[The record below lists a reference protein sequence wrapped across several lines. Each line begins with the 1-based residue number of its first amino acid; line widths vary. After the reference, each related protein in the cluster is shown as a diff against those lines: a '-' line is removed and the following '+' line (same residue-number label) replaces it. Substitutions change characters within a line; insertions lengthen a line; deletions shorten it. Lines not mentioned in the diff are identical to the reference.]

1 MKIYLSTIAKFDD
14 IITGEAHQAGETM
27 VLEDEARAKRMVKLG
42 VANIVRIDPDK
53 TKTGPKVMVYQNLLF
68 KIGGIETAD
77 YQMARAFKDRDIA
90 FVFKTADMEQ
100 AIRLGEYAEV
110 VMDDGKMEFECDVL
124 ILANYDSYPLVKGRV
139 KAGKIYQQVHADWA
153 NMKKMSQWQDFK
165 WEPDPDVDKVLAVS
179 ETTVKALQTAFRQP
193 IPAELVPNILTPPTD
208 NGFRV
213 FLTLSRFSAEKGADM
228 IVAMARRFEEAGKNF
243 LWIICGTMSDS
254 RLNYKLGNK
263 KNIVF
268 VEPSVANEG
277 LIKNCDYL
285 VQLSKNESYCYSVH
299 EALACGKPCICTDI
313 PEFRKVI
320 KNGENGW
327 LVGQNLEGLDIEGIF
342 GKLLTPKPI
351 TEPIAPIWEDVL
363 EGNL

>member
-1 MKIYLSTIAKFDD
+1 MKIYLSTIARFDD

-42 VANIVRIDPDK
+42 VANMVRINPDK
-53 TKTGPKVMVYQNLLF
+53 PKTGPKVMVYQNLLF

-77 YQMARAFKDRDIA
+77 YQMARAFQDRDIV

-110 VMDDGKMEFECDVL
+110 VMDDGKMKFETDVL

-179 ETTVKALQTAFRQP
+179 ETSVKALQTAFKEP
-193 IPAELVPNILTPPTD
+193 IPAELVPNILMPPTD

-299 EALACGKPCICTDI
+299 QALACGKPCICTDI

-320 KNGENGW
+320 KPGENGW
-327 LVGQNLEGLDIEGIF
+327 LVGQNLEGLNIDAIF
-342 GKLLTPKPI
+342 SKLLNPKPR
-351 TEPIAPIWEDVL
+351 TEPIDPVWEKVL
-363 EGNL
+363 NGTL

>member
-14 IITGEAHQAGETM
+14 IITGETHQAGETM

-42 VANIVRIDPDK
+42 VANVVRIDPDK
-53 TKTGPKVMVYQNLLF
+53 PKTGPKVMVYQNLLF

-77 YQMARAFKDRDIA
+77 YQMAKAFPDRDIQ
-90 FVFKTADMEQ
+90 FVFKTADIEQ
-100 AIRLGEYAEV
+100 ALRLAQYADV

-124 ILANYDSYPLVKGRV
+124 ILANYDSYPLIKGRV

-179 ETTVKALQTAFRQP
+179 ETSVKALQTAFKAP
-193 IPAELVPNILTPPTD
+193 IAAELVPNILTPPTD

-213 FLTLSRFSAEKGADM
+213 FLSLSRFSAEKGADM
-228 IVAMARRFEEAGKNF
+228 IVAMARRFEEANKHF

-268 VEPSVANEG
+268 VEPSIHNEG

-299 EALACGKPCICTDI
+299 QALACGKPCICTDI

-320 KNGENGW
+320 KPGVNGW
-327 LVGQNLEGLDIEGIF
+327 LVGQNLEDLDIDGIF
-342 GKLLTPKPI
+342 GELLSPTPIK
-351 TEPIAPIWEDVL
+351 EPIAPIWNDVL
-363 EGNL
+363 EGKL

>member
-1 MKIYLSTIAKFDD
+1 MKITVRTEARFDD
-14 IITGEAHQAGETM
+14 INTGDVHQLGE
-27 VLEDEARAKRMVKLG
+27 VLVLDDGERAKRMLKLG
-42 VANIVRIDPDK
+42 VASLVKIETDRPK
-53 TKTGPKVMVYQNLLF
+53 AGPKVMVYQNLLF

-77 YQMARAFKDRDIA
+77 YQMAKSFPDRNIQ
-90 FVFKTADMEQ
+90 FVFKTADIEQ
-100 AIRLGEYAEV
+100 ALRLAQYADV
-110 VMDDGKMEFECDVL
+110 IMDDGKMEFECDVL

-179 ETTVKALQTAFRQP
+179 ETSVKALQTAFKAP
-193 IPAELVPNILTPPTD
+193 IAAELVPNILTPPTD

-213 FLTLSRFSAEKGADM
+213 FLSLSRFSAEKGADM
-228 IVAMARRFEEAGKNF
+228 IVAMARRFEEANKHF

-268 VEPSVANEG
+268 VEPSIHNEG

-299 EALACGKPCICTDI
+299 QALACGKPCICTDI

-327 LVGQNLEGLDIEGIF
+327 LVGQNLEGLDIDGIF
-342 GKLLTPKPI
+342 GKLLSPTPIK
-351 TEPIAPIWEDVL
+351 EPIAPIWNDVL
-363 EGNL
+363 EGKL

>member
-1 MKIYLSTIAKFDD
+1 MITVRSLIPFDD
-14 IITGEAHQAGETM
+14 AITGEHYEAGRLLRFADGERVKSM
-27 VLEDEARAKRMVKLG
+27 CDRNICELVHIEAPKKKAGKRVL
-42 VANIVRIDPDK
+42 
-53 TKTGPKVMVYQNLLF
+53 VYQNLLF

-77 YQMARAFKDRDIA
+77 YQMARAFPDKNIV
-90 FVFKTADMEQ
+90 FVFRQADIEQ
-100 AIRLGEYAEV
+100 ALRLAQYAEV
-110 VMDDGKMEFECDVL
+110 MMDDGKMEFESDVL

-139 KAGKIYQQVHADWA
+139 KASKIYQQVHADWA

-179 ETTVKALQTAFRQP
+179 ETSVKALQTAFKAP
-193 IPAELVPNILTPPTD
+193 IAAELVPNILTPPTD

-213 FLTLSRFSAEKGADM
+213 FLSLSRFSAEKGADM
-228 IVAMARRFEEAGKNF
+228 IVAMARRFEEANKHF

-268 VEPSVANEG
+268 VEPSIHNEG

-299 EALACGKPCICTDI
+299 QALACGKPCICTDI

-320 KNGENGW
+320 KPGVNGW
-327 LVGQNLEGLDIEGIF
+327 LVGQNLEGLDIDGIF
-342 GKLLTPKPI
+342 GELLSPTPIK
-351 TEPIAPIWEDVL
+351 EPIAPIWNDVL
-363 EGNL
+363 EGKL

>member
-1 MKIYLSTIAKFDD
+1 MKICLTTTARFDD

-42 VANIVRIDPDK
+42 VANIVRINPDK
-53 TKTGPKVMVYQNLLF
+53 PKTGPKVMVYQNLLF

-77 YQMARAFKDRDIA
+77 YQMARAFPDRDIT
-90 FVFKTADMEQ
+90 FVFRTADIEQ
-100 AIRLGEYAEV
+100 ALRLAQFCDV
-110 VMDDGKMEFECDVL
+110 IIDDDKMTFETDVL

-139 KAGKIYQQVHADWA
+139 KASKIYQQVHADWA

-179 ETTVKALQTAFRQP
+179 ETSVKALQTAFKQP
-193 IPAELVPNILTPPTD
+193 IPAELVPNILMPPTD

-228 IVAMARRFEEAGKNF
+228 IVAMARRFEDAGKDF

-268 VEPSVANEG
+268 LDPSVSKEG

-299 EALACGKPCICTDI
+299 QALACGKPCICTDI

-320 KNGENGW
+320 KPGENGW
-327 LVGQNLEGLDIEGIF
+327 LVGQNLEGLDIDKIF
-342 GKLLTPKPI
+342 GKLPKP
-351 TEPIAPIWEDVL
+351 EPIVEPINPIWEKVL
-363 EGNL
+363 NGEL

>member
-1 MKIYLSTIAKFDD
+1 MRIYLSTIAKFDD
-14 IITGEAHQAGETM
+14 IITGETHQAGETM
-27 VLEDEARAKRMVKLG
+27 VLEDEDRARRMVKLG
-42 VANIVRIDPDK
+42 VANIMRIDSDK
-53 TKTGPKVMVYQNLLF
+53 PKVGPKVMVYQNLLF

-77 YQMARAFKDRDIA
+77 YQMAKAFSDRNIV
-90 FVFKTADMEQ
+90 FVFRTADIEQ
-100 AIRLGEYAEV
+100 ALRLAQFCDV
-110 VMDDGKMEFECDVL
+110 IIDDDKITFETDVL

-153 NMKKMSQWQDFK
+153 NMKKMSQWANFK
-165 WEPDPDVDKVLAVS
+165 WEPDSDVDKVLAVS
-179 ETTVKALQTAFRQP
+179 ETTVKALQTAFKEP
-193 IPAELVPNILTPPTD
+193 IPAELVPNILMPPED

-228 IVAMARRFEEAGKNF
+228 IVAMTKKFEEAGKDF

-254 RLNYKLGNK
+254 RLNYKLDNK

-320 KNGENGW
+320 REGENGW
-327 LVGQNLEGLDIEGIF
+327 LVGQNLEGLNIEAIF
-342 GKLLTPKPI
+342 GKLLTPEPRH
-351 TEPIAPIWEDVL
+351 EPINPIWEKVL
-363 EGNL
+363 KGEL